1 MSMDDARIDILIAG
15 GRKLFREGL
24 CALLERR
31 ERVYVVGDAEAEHDV
46 PRLLKALPVDIVI
59 LNVPSHQ
66 TAAPD
71 LIRTI
76 HKARSG
82 IRVIIL
88 TIAPSIEFVH
98 ELLDAGAAACLT
110 KECATTELLAALDRV
125 LANGRYLSQ
134 SLLERVVSPTA
145 AVRREPRGIGRRP
158 LAPRE
163 QEILRLIAAGRS
175 TKEIAQGLKVS
186 SKTVETH
193 RHRIMEK
200 LKLYSV
206 AELTKY
212 AVLQGLSPLEI
223 PLTP

>member
-1 MSMDDARIDILIAG
+1 MGDARIDILIAG

-31 ERVYVVGDAEAEHDV
+31 AGVHVAGEAEAEHDV
-46 PRLLKALPVDIVI
+46 PRLLKALPADVVI
-59 LNVPSHQ
+59 LNLPSHQ

-76 HKARSG
+76 HKARNG
-82 IRVIIL
+82 VRVIIL

-125 LANGRYLSQ
+125 IANGRYLSQ
-134 SLLERVVSPTA
+134 SLLERVVAPA
-145 AVRREPRGIGRRP
+145 AAITRREPRGLGRRP

-163 QEILRLIAAGRS
+163 QEILRLIAAGQS